1 MSKIK
6 DFKMKKLI
14 LFLLFTSFAF
24 SAITFNKTMA
34 YGNISGDAVEV
45 RNGFGLDFDINDN
58 MSLGYDTIYGMMVKA
73 DNLPAGITFR
83 LGIKDSAGGTSA
95 LTGLGYDWWKGTGKI
110 NTTLGTSIDYLK
122 SSDNEETSISINLR
136 WGF

>member
-1 MSKIK
+1 
-6 DFKMKKLI
+6 MKKLI
-14 LFLLFTSFAF
+14 LFLSFTSFAF

-45 RNGFGLDFDINDN
+45 SNGFGLDFDINDN
-58 MSLGYDTIYGMMVKA
+58 MSFGYDTIYGMMVKA
-73 DNLPAGITFR
+73 GNLPAGITFR
-83 LGIKDSAGGTSA
+83 LGFKDNGGTTSA

-122 SSDNEETSISINLR
+122 SADNEETSISINLR

>member
-1 MSKIK
+1 
-6 DFKMKKLI
+6 MKKLI
-14 LFLLFTSFAF
+14 LFLLFTSYSY

-34 YGNISGDAVEV
+34 YGNISGNAVEV
-45 RNGFGLDFDINDN
+45 SNGFGLDFDINDN
-58 MSLGYDTIYGMMVKA
+58 MSFGYDTIYGMMVKA
-73 DNLPAGITFR
+73 GNLPAGITFR
-83 LGIKDSAGGTSA
+83 LGIKDNDGTTSA

-122 SSDNEETSISINLR
+122 SADNEETSISINLR

>member
-1 MSKIK
+1 
-6 DFKMKKLI
+6 MKKLI

>member
-1 MSKIK
+1 MT
-6 DFKMKKLI
+6 
-14 LFLLFTSFAF
+14 FLAPH
-24 SAITFNKTMA
+24 
-34 YGNISGDAVEV
+34 GVGV

-58 MSLGYDTIYGMMVKA
+58 MSFGYDTIYGMMVKA
-73 DNLPAGITFR
+73 GNLPGGITFR

-95 LTGLGYDWWKGTGKI
+95 LTGIGYDWWKGTGKI

-122 SSDNEETSISINLR
+122 SAGSEETSISINLR